1 MVGPCADLK
10 TRHGSGGP
18 HHRAIRIA
26 AATVALAFTGCADEP
41 GGPVELPVRPAKLIE
56 VSAQDNR
63 ITVSLP
69 AVFEASATAEIAF
82 QSAGRVES
90 ISVREGDALVANAEI
105 ARLDQRDARNELAT
119 AQARY
124 ESARGE
130 FERAE
135 LLVED
140 GAISVEAYEQRRTD
154 LEVARTTLQA
164 ARERLDDSVLRAPF
178 DGVIAALHV
187 EAFQNVQP
195 QQPVA
200 TLQSD
205 GAAEAIAQA
214 PATLIANSERLE
226 EFRTVVLLDAAP
238 GIEVPGAL
246 HSLSARADPTGQTFE
261 ARIAFDPPEGVVVL
275 PGMTGAVRS
284 ILRVTGAE
292 KSVTVPLGA
301 VFSEAGAQYVWV
313 VSADSMEVARRQITV
328 GDGVGEMLPVLEG
341 LEEGE
346 TIVAAGVSFLH
357 DGMRVRRYEP

>member
-1 MVGPCADLK
+1 MTGFEADVNIRRGSLP
-10 TRHGSGGP
+10 HG
-18 HHRAIRIA
+18 AIRLA
-26 AATVALAFTGCADEP
+26 AAAALAFGGCSDEP
-41 GGPVELPVRPAKLIE
+41 AAPVEVPVRPAKLVE

-69 AVFEASATAEIAF
+69 AVFEASASAEIAF

-90 ISVREGDALVANAEI
+90 ISVREGDAIAANAEI
-105 ARLDQRDARNELAT
+105 ARLDQREARNDVAT

-124 ESARGE
+124 ESARSE
-130 FERAE
+130 FERADRI
-135 LLVED
+135 VAD

-178 DGVIAALHV
+178 AGIIAALHI

-195 QQPVA
+195 QESVV

-226 EFRTVVLLDAAP
+226 ASDTVVLLDAAP
-238 GIEVPGAL
+238 GIEVPGTL

-261 ARIAFDPPEGVVVL
+261 ARIAFDPPQGVVVL

-284 ILRVTGAE
+284 ILRVIGAE
-292 KSVTVPLGA
+292 KRITVPIGA
-301 VFSEAGAQYVWV
+301 VFSEAGTQYVWV
-313 VSADSMEVARRQITV
+313 VSTDSMTVARRRITV
-328 GDGVGEMLPVLEG
+328 GEGVGEMLPVLEG

-346 TIVAAGVSFLH
+346 TIVSAGVSFLH
-357 DGMRVRRYEP
+357 EGMKVRRYEP